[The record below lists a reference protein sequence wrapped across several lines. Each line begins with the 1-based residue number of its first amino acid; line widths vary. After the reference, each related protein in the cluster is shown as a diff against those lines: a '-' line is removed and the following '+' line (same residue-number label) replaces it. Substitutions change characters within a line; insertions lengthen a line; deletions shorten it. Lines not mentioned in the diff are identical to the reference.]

1 MRHPHSDKEPEVSDA
16 PKAHPA
22 ALPAAFHDTLG
33 LEIVHCAEGRST
45 VRLVLG
51 PAHLNGW
58 QAAHGGVV
66 MALLDVAMAQAA
78 RSLLPASRAP
88 SLVTVEMKT
97 SFMRPA
103 EGVLRVEGLVL
114 ERTTTLA
121 FCEATVFDAAD
132 RRCAH
137 ATGTFKY
144 FVSRAVR
151 RPEPPAP

>member
-1 MRHPHSDKEPEVSDA
+1 MSGSDFETEPTSRS
-16 PKAHPA
+16 HPA

-33 LEIVHCAEGRST
+33 LEIVHAAEGRST

-78 RSLLPASRAP
+78 RSLLAP
-88 SLVTVEMKT
+88 SRVPNLVTVEMKT

-114 ERTTTLA
+114 ERTTTMA
-121 FCEATVFDAAD
+121 FCEATVFNAAG

-144 FVSRAVR
+144 LVSRAAR